1 VVVRIKNLMTDK
13 YKKIIFDVFY
23 DIIGSAIF
31 SLGIHTFIAPNNIAP
46 GGVSGLSILIN
57 YLFGFPIGL
66 TSFILNIPLLI
77 LSFVFLGKKST
88 VKTLKTI
95 AILTVILDILFVNVP
110 VYTGDRILSS
120 LFGGVCI
127 GIGLAV
133 IFMRGS
139 TTGGTDIASRLIQ
152 LKFPHMQIGR
162 VIFIIDFAV
171 LVLSAIVYKDIEAAL
186 YGMLIIFTST
196 TMLDSVLYG
205 VDKGKMAIIIS
216 CEWQSICEKITQS
229 MQRGATILKASGA
242 FSNEEKNVILCA
254 VRKNQFFKLK
264 KIVYELDPK
273 AFIIVS
279 DAGEILGEGFKPL
292 NKTN

>member
-1 VVVRIKNLMTDK
+1 
-13 YKKIIFDVFY
+13 
-23 DIIGSAIF
+23 
-31 SLGIHTFIAPNNIAP
+31 P
-46 GGVSGLSILIN
+46 
-57 YLFGFPIGL
+57 
-66 TSFILNIPLLI
+66 FILNIPLLI
-77 LSFVFLGKKST
+77 LSFIFLGRKST
-88 VKTLKTI
+88 VNTLKTI
-95 AILTVILDILFVNVP
+95 TILTVILDILFVNVP
-110 VYTGDRILSS
+110 VYKGDRILSS

-152 LKFPHMQIGR
+152 LKFPYMQIGR

-171 LVLSAIVYKDIEAAL
+171 LVLSAVVYKDIEAAL
-186 YGMLIIFTST
+186 YGMVIIFTST

-216 CEWQSICEKITQS
+216 CEWQSICEKITQT

-264 KIVYELDPK
+264 KIVYESDPK

>member
-1 VVVRIKNLMTDK
+1 MVIRIKNLLTDN
-13 YKKIIFDVFY
+13 YKKIVFDVLY
-23 DIIGSAIF
+23 DIAGSAVF

-77 LSFVFLGKKST
+77 LSFIFLGRKST
-88 VKTLKTI
+88 VNTLKTI
-95 AILTVILDILFVNVP
+95 TILTVILDILFVNVP
-110 VYTGDRILSS
+110 VYKGDRILSS

-152 LKFPHMQIGR
+152 LKFPYMQIGR

-171 LVLSAIVYKDIEAAL
+171 LVLSAVVYKDIEAAL
-186 YGMLIIFTST
+186 YGMVIIFTST

-216 CEWQSICEKITQS
+216 CEWQSICEKITQT

-264 KIVYELDPK
+264 KIVYESDPK